1 MAGVAKQYGLKLY
14 AFDAP
19 ANTSQWGDHY
29 LALEDL
35 TGLAFDPADNSP
47 TLGPVWDLL
56 AGSVRHVLKEASGE
70 PYIVSPFAS
79 TGNTD
84 TGRYTRLVKDNAIY
98 RYVGAGV
105 SDGPENEHSECS
117 LRVASAVL
125 YPCLAVDERVS
136 IRNHIE
142 TIHWIHTIIQNADSH
157 NDS

>member
-1 MAGVAKQYGLKLY
+1 MAGVAKHYGLNLY

-19 ANTSQWGDHY
+19 SNTSQWGDHY

-47 TLGPVWDLL
+47 TSGPVWNLL

-105 SDGPENEHSECS
+105 PDGPENEHSECS
-117 LRVASAVL
+117 LVCASVGS
-125 YPCLAVDERVS
+125 YPRAAVDERVS
-136 IRNHIE
+136 IRNHVE
-142 TIHWIHTIIQNADSH
+142 TIHWIHTIIQNADSYI
-157 NDS
+157 DS